1 MKKNGVLNAP
11 LSKVIASMGHTD
23 KLVIC
28 DCGLPL
34 PKKAEIV
41 DLALTKNL
49 PRFMDTLKIV
59 LEELCVEEAIVA
71 DELIKGNEKYFN
83 EIKALMPGVKF
94 TSVPHEKFKEIYR
107 NSPDAAFVR
116 TGETTSYANIILM
129 SGVTF

>member
-59 LEELCVEEAIVA
+59 LEELFVEEAIVA
-71 DELIKGNEKYFN
+71 DELI
-83 EIKALMPGVKF
+83 
-94 TSVPHEKFKEIYR
+94 
-107 NSPDAAFVR
+107 
-116 TGETTSYANIILM
+116 
-129 SGVTF
+129 